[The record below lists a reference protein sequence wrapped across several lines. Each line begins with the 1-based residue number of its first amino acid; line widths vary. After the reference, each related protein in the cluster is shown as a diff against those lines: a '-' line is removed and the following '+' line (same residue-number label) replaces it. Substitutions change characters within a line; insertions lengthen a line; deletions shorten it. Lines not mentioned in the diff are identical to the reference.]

1 MRPTMSAPPLDDLL
15 LAHLEYA
22 AWAVER
28 TFAMLDRLPEE
39 ALTAPVVSSF
49 PSILATMQH
58 LYQWERYYFTRLQ
71 GGTVALEAV
80 VPPATYAALREGARA
95 QHAEML
101 AWARASL
108 AADKEVVLHGW
119 AQWPVW
125 MLVMQI
131 ANHTTHHLGQVLT
144 LLRQTGYAP
153 EAFADWTDLIL
164 YYLQRYPVATPALA
178 SAGAGP
184 RPAGA

>member
-1 MRPTMSAPPLDDLL
+1 MEPTMRAPALDDLL

-28 TFAMLDRLPEE
+28 TFVMLDRLPEE
-39 ALTAPVVSSF
+39 ALTAPVVGSY

-58 LYQWERYYFTRLQ
+58 LHEWERYYFTRLQ
-71 GGTVALEAV
+71 GGAAAFDETTL
-80 VPPATYAALREGARA
+80 PATYAALRAEASA
-95 QHAEML
+95 QHATML
-101 AWARASL
+101 AWAREHL
-108 AADKEVVLHGW
+108 AAEKEKEVVLRGS

-144 LLRQTGYAP
+144 LLRQAGHEP
-153 EAFADWTDLIL
+153 EAFADWTDLSL
-164 YYLQRYPVATPALA
+164 YYLQRYPVTRAPGAPGA
-178 SAGAGP
+178 PGAG
-184 RPAGA
+184 R